1 VRFDAKSGEGS
12 KLAAVGGIIGLRRS
26 LSDFFCFFTDG
37 DIDPFSESLFHS
49 RSRIARAA
57 ARMPRAAQQQLSR
70 TRDMEAVR
78 QANAS
83 GLGLDID

>member
-1 VRFDAKSGEGS
+1 MLRAGEGS
-12 KLAAVGGIIGLRRS
+12 KLATAGGIIGLRRS

-57 ARMPRAAQQQLSR
+57 ARMPRHGPAAELSR

-78 QANAS
+78 
-83 GLGLDID
+83 